1 LFTSHF
7 GGCVIRAGCRTWAG
21 NSAFEE
27 ARQHCREATLKDL
40 KKETFRILDYLE
52 KEFKA
57 ILAEATMGGV
67 RCNHVNS

>member
-21 NSAFEE
+21 NSAFEK
-27 ARQHCREATLKDL
+27 ARQHCREATRKDL

-67 RCNHVNS
+67 RCNHD